1 MSSLKR
7 IFITT
12 AYGIACSA
20 SANVLPE
27 TAPSQ
32 SLNLATS
39 QPTTATQI
47 QQIPTT
53 TPNMA
58 LTSGQYNSHSR
69 QGALLPGEVDV
80 RKLLPSGN
88 EATPPPFGANL
99 FAGGYE
105 TERVDGLSDNYVIA
119 PGDKLSIWLWG
130 AVAYA
135 DIVTVDNQGNIFIPN
150 IGPIRVGDQLASN
163 VASIVEGAIRKTYT
177 KNVEVYVNL
186 LTSTPVSVYVTG
198 SVIRPGQYAG
208 MAADSILYYL
218 KRAGGIDSARGSY
231 RHIKVIRDGKEIKQL
246 DLYDFLQNGIMPIF
260 SFKDKDVILVEK
272 QGPTVSVSGSV
283 RNPFLFEFSTESS
296 SGEELAKYAQP
307 RPKTSHVGI
316 VGNRASGPFSLYL
329 SYDDYR
335 NFVLQDGDKLLFN
348 DDLHAQ
354 VFDIEVAGSYLGPS
368 YYAVKKKTRLHDLL
382 NNIEVEPELADFRSV
397 YILRKSVA
405 EQQKE
410 RLEESLHRLERSVF
424 TAPASSDGEAKIR
437 AQEAQMVMQFVDRAR
452 KVQPLGKVVVSD
464 SGKVANI
471 LLEQGDKV
479 VIPIKTDLISI
490 SGEVLMPQAVVFNS
504 NATIQDYVAWAGGF
518 TERADDDRI
527 AVVRANGLVEFG
539 YDYMIKPGDQI
550 LVLPKVDAKTMQA
563 VKDITQIIYQIAVA
577 ANVAI
582 N

>member
-1 MSSLKR
+1 
-7 IFITT
+7 
-12 AYGIACSA
+12 
-20 SANVLPE
+20 
-27 TAPSQ
+27 
-32 SLNLATS
+32 
-39 QPTTATQI
+39 
-47 QQIPTT
+47 
-53 TPNMA
+53 
-58 LTSGQYNSHSR
+58 
-69 QGALLPGEVDV
+69 
-80 RKLLPSGN
+80 
-88 EATPPPFGANL
+88 
-99 FAGGYE
+99 
-105 TERVDGLSDNYVIA
+105 
-119 PGDKLSIWLWG
+119 
-130 AVAYA
+130 
-135 DIVTVDNQGNIFIPN
+135 
-150 IGPIRVGDQLASN
+150 
-163 VASIVEGAIRKTYT
+163 
-177 KNVEVYVNL
+177 
-186 LTSTPVSVYVTG
+186 
-198 SVIRPGQYAG
+198 
-208 MAADSILYYL
+208 
-218 KRAGGIDSARGSY
+218 
-231 RHIKVIRDGKEIKQL
+231 
-246 DLYDFLQNGIMPIF
+246 
-260 SFKDKDVILVEK
+260 
-272 QGPTVSVSGSV
+272 
-283 RNPFLFEFSTESS
+283 
-296 SGEELAKYAQP
+296 
-307 RPKTSHVGI
+307 
-316 VGNRASGPFSLYL
+316 
-329 SYDDYR
+329 
-335 NFVLQDGDKLLFN
+335 FVLKDGDKLLFN

-424 TAPASSDGEAKIR
+424 TAPASSDGEARIR

-539 YDYMIKPGDQI
+539 HDYTIKPGDQI